1 MFQVLL
7 ARLFHGGER
16 FFLLGWVGGYPVRIN
31 CSIHIS
37 SQYLYSKTHLSFLKM
52 YSTHKPLNW
61 FRISSY
67 TKFQF
72 PSSEPFGVASS
83 PKASV
88 KGPGQNLQGSPG
100 TIVILIMMITMV
112 LIVIIL
118 RIRVFIII
126 IIIITT
132 TTTIIISGRNGQKQK
147 DTCLK
152 FETTFMMKNWTSR
165 PIETSN
171 GFVSSYPNW
180 CAGCN
185 LTFIPI
191 TLW

>member
-1 MFQVLL
+1 MDV
-7 ARLFHGGER
+7 ER
-16 FFLLGWVGGYPVRIN
+16 FFLLGWIGGYPVRIN
-31 CSIHIS
+31 CLVHIS
-37 SQYLYSKTHLSFLKM
+37 NQCLCSKTLLLFLKM
-52 YSTHKPLNW
+52 YSTHKSLNW

-67 TKFQF
+67 TKSNPKSAEF

-83 PKASV
+83 PRASV
-88 KGPGQNLQGSPG
+88 KGPGRILQGSPG
-100 TIVILIMMITMV
+100 TIVILIMMTMMV

-126 IIIITT
+126 IT

-171 GFVSSYPNW
+171 GCVSSYPNW
-180 CAGCN
+180 CAG
-185 LTFIPI
+185 
-191 TLW
+191 